1 MNDTSPDTGLYL
13 MLGEMRGQL
22 SAIKE
27 DTSALVTKLGLVA
40 GRVTALENAQLVSQ
54 TRIGIL
60 ATVWGAMGGSLITVA
75 LRKLGVL

>member
-1 MNDTSPDTGLYL
+1 MNERTPDNSLYL

-27 DTSALVTKLGLVA
+27 DTSSLVTKLSLVA
-40 GRVTALENAQLVSQ
+40 GRVTVLENAQLVSQ
-54 TRIGIL
+54 TRIGLL

-75 LRKLGVL
+75 LRKMGWL